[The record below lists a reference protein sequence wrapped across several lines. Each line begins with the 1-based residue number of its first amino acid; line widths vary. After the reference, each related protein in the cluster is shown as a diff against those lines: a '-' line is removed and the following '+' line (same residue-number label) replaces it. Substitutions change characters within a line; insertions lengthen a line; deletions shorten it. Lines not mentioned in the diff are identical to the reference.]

1 MCNKTK
7 EYIDKMF
14 LKINADVSKII
25 ENSSNAEIATQQI
38 METVSNKITVAIQ
51 GYMIDIYSELSKVT
65 LLEPIFQKP
74 ENANKFYGLNLRQ
87 KISQAYQ
94 FDIQDLRA
102 YTEGISYKE
111 IGKTYAT
118 AGAVVGS
125 AAVGGILLGILS
137 GTVHLP
143 MVVVIAGA
151 VVCGIT
157 GGKVADMKI
166 DNINRDRYKNTIMIF
181 MRSLKD
187 DLIKWVDDVIAFYNQ
202 EVSKLQGSL

>member
-25 ENSSNAEIATQQI
+25 ENSSTAEIATQQI

-51 GYMIDIYSELSKVT
+51 GYIIDIYSELSKAT

-74 ENANKFYGLNLRQ
+74 ENANKFYELNLRQ

-102 YTEGISYKE
+102 YTKGISYKE

-118 AGAVVGS
+118 IGAVVGS
-125 AAVGGILLGILS
+125 TAVGGVLLGVLS
-137 GTVHLP
+137 GVVHLP
-143 MVVVIAGA
+143 LVVVIAGA
-151 VVCGIT
+151 VACGIA
-157 GGKVADMKI
+157 GGKFADMKI
-166 DNINRDRYKNTIMIF
+166 DNVNRDRYKNTIMTF

-202 EVSKLQGSL
+202 EVSNLRDSL

>member
-7 EYIDKMF
+7 EYIDEMF
-14 LKINADVSKII
+14 LKINTDVSKII
-25 ENSSNAEIATQQI
+25 ESSATVEIATQQI
-38 METVSNKITVAIQ
+38 METVSSKITVAIQ
-51 GYMIDIYSELSKVT
+51 GYMIDIYSELSKAT
-65 LLEPIFQKP
+65 LSEPIFQKP

-102 YTEGISYKE
+102 YTEGISYNE

-143 MVVVIAGA
+143 LVVVIAGA
-151 VVCGIT
+151 VACGVA
-157 GGKVADMKI
+157 GGMVADMRI
-166 DNINRDRYKNTIMIF
+166 DNINKDRYKNTIMIF
-181 MRSLKD
+181 MSSLKD

-202 EVSKLQGSL
+202 EVNDLKDTL

>member
-143 MVVVIAGA
+143 LVVVIAGA
-151 VVCGIT
+151 VACGIT